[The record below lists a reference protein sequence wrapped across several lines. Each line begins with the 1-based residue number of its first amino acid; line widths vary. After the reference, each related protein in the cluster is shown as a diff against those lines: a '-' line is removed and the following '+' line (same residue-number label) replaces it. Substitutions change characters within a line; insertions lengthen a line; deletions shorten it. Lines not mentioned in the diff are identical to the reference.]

1 MTLCTVSGVTSTSTR
16 PLCSPGSPPGCWE
29 TSGVGSTIFAV
40 SGAKRPSP
48 KLDTMATTMTMPM
61 STTSRFRFL
70 RSTPVPSSPHGPRY
84 ARNSSGRSARRPNFH
99 SMASAIRRQAKPSP

>member
-1 MTLCTVSGVTSTSTR
+1 M
-16 PLCSPGSPPGCWE
+16 
-29 TSGVGSTIFAV
+29 GSTIFAV

-70 RSTPVPSSPHGPRY
+70 RSTPVPSL
-84 ARNSSGRSARRPNFH
+84 SARTALCPEFLRPFGPQAEFPLNGVGDPAAGKAVAVGIDGVGH
-99 SMASAIRRQAKPSP
+99 GGVGRRSGE

>member
-70 RSTPVPSSPHGPRY
+70 RSTPVPSSPLGPRY
-84 ARNSSGRSARRPNFH
+84 ARNSSGCSARRPNFH